1 MRKLSDTQVWAL
13 TRLGMGIM
21 VRKWNHRT
29 KKWAKYYKDLNR
41 TAQFQESTMK
51 ALQDKGLAHIRTQDV
66 GLEEMKVARI
76 TEKGSLALKAI
87 NEGAIT

>member
-1 MRKLSDTQVWAL
+1 
-13 TRLGMGIM
+13 
-21 VRKWNHRT
+21 
-29 KKWAKYYKDLNR
+29 
-41 TAQFQESTMK
+41 MK